1 MKFFPISTAFSQAF
15 SQSISEKDL
24 SGMLFERT
32 IQMEGLQKEFAKLL
46 LLSKKKQEKW
56 VKANKDFIQEML
68 QKIRNE
74 STIVV
79 HEFMLNELSRQTV
92 TEYMVTV
99 QQTLA
104 TLEKIVDEGKELKAN

>member
-1 MKFFPISTAFSQAF
+1 MKFFPISSSFSQAF
-15 SQSISEKDL
+15 SQPMSAKDL

-32 IQMEGLQKEFAKLL
+32 AQMEGLQKEFSKLL
-46 LLSKKKQEKW
+46 LLPKKKKDKW
-56 VKANKDFIQEML
+56 IRVHKDFIQEML

-74 STIVV
+74 SSIMV

-99 QQTLA
+99 QQTLS
-104 TLEKIVDEGKELKAN
+104 TLEKIVDQDKELKAN